1 MFYKRTKIAVKQ
13 FLTICLLIL
22 CEFMSPL
29 CEAQE
34 AIELIKQA
42 DTLRV
47 TDRQS
52 SLALLKKASHLP
64 LSSYEQDYFDYLNT
78 FHVAMSGDIA
88 GAARQ
93 MEPLLSRHASG
104 RLALRLHATLLSLY
118 AGTKEWEKGVILVNE
133 LAAIQKNTPRDS
145 DWYTARVGQVF
156 FFLHLQLFDD
166 ALQLILDAR
175 SYPEAMSE
183 ELSCRFT
190 TYEFVSLKGL
200 SPNRIGGNWLEKLQN
215 ACDHLPPNVYTTEY
229 IVSWAAL
236 LNEREDYHST
246 VNFVESHRGK
256 VRQLNYYHLFAEL
269 QEFYAK
275 ALFEL
280 ERYQQ
285 AEAIVNELVNNPLSK
300 AFLQG
305 YLNASMLK
313 SDLALKRHNFAE
325 SYHWL
330 RVASELRRQE
340 QKSALTKRLAI
351 AQAEFSLAASERA
364 LEALSKQNALL
375 ERELSVNQQRMLNS
389 SLIVVLSI
397 TLTLLTLASLVRH
410 RLQRKDLIRSAN
422 TDALTGLANRRRFME
437 AVSSHL
443 KNTESNET
451 GSLILFDLDNLK
463 WVNDGFG
470 HQNGDW
476 VLQQVSQ
483 CISTLESPSV
493 LSAARIGGEEFAIFL
508 RDMSAN
514 QAQKFAAQLQQHF
527 QVIDTNERLDSW
539 RISASFGICDT
550 QTAGVQLSELLNAAD
565 MALYQ
570 AKKAGK
576 QQAVIYQPAN
586 NTVT

>member
-42 DTLRV
+42 DTVRV

-52 SLALLKKASHLP
+52 SLALLTKASHLT

-88 GAARQ
+88 AAARQ

-104 RLALRLHATLLSLY
+104 RLALRIRATLLSLY

-133 LAAIQKNTPRDS
+133 LAAIQKDIPRDS
-145 DWYTARVGQVF
+145 DWYTARVAQVF

-166 ALQLILDAR
+166 ALQLIKDAR
-175 SYPEAMSE
+175 SYPEALSE
-183 ELSCRFT
+183 ELRCRFT

-200 SPNRIGGNWLEKLQN
+200 SPSRIDGNWLEKLKN

-246 VNFVESHRGK
+246 VDFVESHRGK

-313 SDLALKRHNFAE
+313 SDLAVKRQNLAE
-325 SYHWL
+325 GYHWL

-364 LEALSKQNALL
+364 LQSLSKQNALL
-375 ERELSVNQQRMLNS
+375 ESELSVSHQRMLNTY
-389 SLIVVLSI
+389 LVVVLSA
-397 TLTLLTLASLVRH
+397 TLILLTLVSLFGH
-410 RLQRKDLIRSAN
+410 RQQRKRMIETAN
-422 TDALTGLANRRRFME
+422 TDALTGLANRRCFTE
-437 AVSSHL
+437 TVSSYL
-443 KNTESNET
+443 IDNEPT
-451 GSLILFDLDNLK
+451 TTFSLVLFDLDNLK

-483 CISTLESPSV
+483 CISALESPSV
-493 LSAARIGGEEFAIFL
+493 LSAARIGGEEFAVFL
-508 RDMSAN
+508 RDMSAE
-514 QAQKFAAQLQQHF
+514 QAQQFAVQLQQYF
-527 QVIDTNERLDSW
+527 QAIDTKDRLDSW

-570 AKKAGK
+570 AKRAGK

-586 NTVT
+586 NTIT